1 MGDSKEREGDAGR
14 AFRSYSRQIYRYLLR
29 RTGSVQDA
37 EELTQRVF
45 TDATAAFVRGERP
58 DSVLA
63 WLYAVAERRFI
74 DELRRRA
81 RASEYVD
88 ASAIEAA
95 PREASVYGPAVADA
109 IKRGIERLPEDQREV
124 VIMNTLEGRSFAY
137 IAHRVGATEGA
148 CKMRFAR
155 GIRQLREWL
164 REEGIEP

>member
-1 MGDSKEREGDAGR
+1 M
-14 AFRSYSRQIYRYLLR
+14 IYRYLLR
-29 RTGSVQDA
+29 RTGSVHDA

-45 TDATAAFVRGERP
+45 VDATAAFARGERP

-63 WLYAVAERRFI
+63 WLYSVAERRFI

-81 RASEYVD
+81 RATDYLDVAALD
-88 ASAIEAA
+88 AEPKES
-95 PREASVYGPAVADA
+95 STYGPAVVAA

-124 VIMNTLEGRSFAY
+124 VIMSTLEGRSFAY
-137 IAHRVGATEGA
+137 ISQRVGATEGA

-164 REEGIEP
+164 REQGVEP